1 MSAHVYDAVLHFARY
16 FILLKI
22 SKANDIHC
30 ASKAKNTKKGIYKS
44 KSIKLFITCIISL
57 HFTRAF

>member
-1 MSAHVYDAVLHFARY
+1 MSAHVCDAVLHFARY

-30 ASKAKNTKKGIYKS
+30 ASKAKNTKKA
-44 KSIKLFITCIISL
+44 FINQ
-57 HFTRAF
+57 RV